1 VNAHV
6 AIDGLTA
13 LRRIDP
19 EDATLGA
26 ALCALL
32 RAAGMSVRL
41 VDADG
46 QMFVTE
52 SGVSFSVASMGG
64 QVPIVSATR
73 VSEAVAILDAVD
85 PLLVDVEA
93 ALGVSLDAIG
103 ICTTVPGAIGI
114 QLSRD
119 NDSLIVAA
127 PRDHARRADWIAGA
141 AALPPSSAHMPVGVS
156 LTIGGP
162 RLTVAEASALALGD
176 LLLVAQHTVATLRT
190 PHLPDMTGAFDF
202 STGQFSPGQTG
213 AAMPDEP
220 PNAAADFMVPLSI
233 QLPDRMT
240 SAASLAA
247 LAPGVTLPLGPLTE
261 GMPVELRVADRLLAR
276 GELVQLGDRFAVLV
290 EDRADINDATDAGEG
305 D

>member
-19 EDATLGA
+19 ESAALGA
-26 ALCALL
+26 ALCASL

-41 VDADG
+41 VEADG

-52 SGVSFSVASMGG
+52 SGVSFSVALMDG
-64 QVPIVSATR
+64 QVPIISATR

-93 ALGVSLDAIG
+93 ALGVSLDATGIG
-103 ICTTVPGAIGI
+103 MMVPGVIGV

-119 NDSLIVAA
+119 NDSLILAV
-127 PRDHARRADWIAGA
+127 PRDHARRADWIVGA
-141 AALPPSSAHMPVGVS
+141 AALPPSSAHMPVAVS

-162 RLTVAEASALALGD
+162 RLTVAEASDLASGD
-176 LLLVAQHTVATLRT
+176 LLLVAQHTVAALRT
-190 PHLPDMTGAFDF
+190 PHLPDMTGAFDL

-213 AAMPDEP
+213 AAMPDDT